1 MAPKISFIIPIYNG
15 EKFIARCV
23 SSVIDQGLP
32 LNDFEIIII
41 NDGSTDDSLSVVQEL
56 QKKHAAIRIINQDNQ
71 GVAVARN
78 VGIDAAVGEYLWF
91 VDNDDVLIRN
101 SARHLLAHVMQ
112 NNLDVLTF
120 GVKELPAG
128 AGLTNHDFIQESG
141 LSQVATG
148 RAYVAQVNYYNTAWH
163 YLVQRRLLME
173 ANIRFPS
180 GRWLAEDAIFT
191 PTVFLAAQRMAHC
204 DGIAYVWIRHSTS
217 VTKRRDAE
225 TMKRACD
232 GLFGAIGDFQCLIAA
247 HKGGSPGLVS
257 RLKSRKDSYTLFLC
271 LRLLISDQ
279 SLRYV
284 TRMYRELRLRGH
296 VPIIHL
302 SETEYPGVKY
312 FFLRTTVNT
321 QALFLLAAILT
332 RLAGFVRAPF
342 TNK

>member
-1 MAPKISFIIPIYNG
+1 MAPKISFIIPIYNS

-148 RAYVAQVNYYNTAWH
+148 RAYVA
-163 YLVQRRLLME
+163 
-173 ANIRFPS
+173 
-180 GRWLAEDAIFT
+180 
-191 PTVFLAAQRMAHC
+191 
-204 DGIAYVWIRHSTS
+204 
-217 VTKRRDAE
+217 
-225 TMKRACD
+225 
-232 GLFGAIGDFQCLIAA
+232 
-247 HKGGSPGLVS
+247 
-257 RLKSRKDSYTLFLC
+257 
-271 LRLLISDQ
+271 
-279 SLRYV
+279 
-284 TRMYRELRLRGH
+284 
-296 VPIIHL
+296 
-302 SETEYPGVKY
+302 
-312 FFLRTTVNT
+312 
-321 QALFLLAAILT
+321 
-332 RLAGFVRAPF
+332 
-342 TNK
+342 